1 MLLNVMDIIDQFIE
15 TSNWDSRE
23 VYTFL
28 VSHRRKVPRLL
39 FKQFAL
45 NYRTYFHPQQRDRI
59 FRDYTQ
65 LVMTKEQRHHSDLAI
80 GYNIIKYVGVLPDQE
95 RVIIDF
101 MATDLLK
108 YNVSSHIIKKSLVL
122 DIVEKRILK
131 KKPL

>member
-1 MLLNVMDIIDQFIE
+1 MDIIDQFIE

-122 DIVEKRILK
+122 DIVVKRILK

>member
-1 MLLNVMDIIDQFIE
+1 
-15 TSNWDSRE
+15 
-23 VYTFL
+23 
-28 VSHRRKVPRLL
+28 
-39 FKQFAL
+39 
-45 NYRTYFHPQQRDRI
+45 
-59 FRDYTQ
+59 
-65 LVMTKEQRHHSDLAI
+65 MTKEQRHHSDLAI

>member
-1 MLLNVMDIIDQFIE
+1 MDIIDQFIE

>member
-1 MLLNVMDIIDQFIE
+1 MNIIDRFIE
-15 TSNWDSRE
+15 TSNWDSQE

-28 VSHRRKVPRLL
+28 VNHKRAVPRSL
-39 FKQFAL
+39 FRQFAL

-59 FRDYTQ
+59 FRDYKRI
-65 LVMTKEQRHHSDLAI
+65 VMTKEQRHHSDLAI
-80 GYNIIKYVGVLPDQE
+80 GYNIVKYVGVLPDQE

-101 MATDLLK
+101 MAADLLK
-108 YNVSSHIIKKSLVL
+108 YNVSSHIIKKSVVL